1 MTSNTAPRK
10 VYVKSRNA
18 AALTCPSCHSTKI
31 ANLAQYTNTTR
42 PIKAKCQC
50 GGIFDVPDVV
60 LDARKW
66 YRKRTRLP
74 GSYAK
79 PVVDTRGGCMTVHDV
94 SFTGI
99 RFHTEKEHDLTVEE
113 VLGVRF
119 VLDDEKH
126 TEMRR
131 TVVIRQVQG
140 RVIGAEFCD
149 THVYD
154 MDLMHYL
161 LLS

>member
-10 VYVKSRNA
+10 VYVKSRKA

-31 ANLAQYTNTTR
+31 ANLAPYTNTTR
-42 PIKAKCQC
+42 PIKATCQC
-50 GGIFDVPDVV
+50 GCLFEVPDVV
-60 LDARKW
+60 LEARKW

-79 PVVDTRGGCMTVHDV
+79 PVVDTRRGCMIVHDV

-99 RFHTEKEHDLTVEE
+99 RFHTEKEHKLTVED

-119 VLDDEKH
+119 VLDDQQH

-131 TVVIRQVQG
+131 TVVVRHVQG
-140 RVIGAEFCD
+140 RFIGAEFCD
-149 THVYD
+149 MHVYD
-154 MDLMHYL
+154 MDLMRYL

>member
-1 MTSNTAPRK
+1 MTSHTATRK
-10 VYVKSRNA
+10 VYVKSRKA

-31 ANLAQYTNTTR
+31 ANLAQYTHTTS
-42 PIKAKCQC
+42 PLKAKCRC
-50 GGIFDVPDVV
+50 GCLFEVPAVV
-60 LDARKW
+60 LEARRF

-74 GSYAK
+74 GSYVK
-79 PVVDTRGGCMTVHDV
+79 TVVDTMGCMTVHDV
-94 SFTGI
+94 SMMGL
-99 RFHTEKEHDLTVEE
+99 RFHTDHEHDLAVED

-126 TEMRR
+126 TEIRR
-131 TVVIRQVQG
+131 TVVIKNVQG

-149 THVYD
+149 RHTYD
-154 MDLMHYL
+154 MDLIHYL